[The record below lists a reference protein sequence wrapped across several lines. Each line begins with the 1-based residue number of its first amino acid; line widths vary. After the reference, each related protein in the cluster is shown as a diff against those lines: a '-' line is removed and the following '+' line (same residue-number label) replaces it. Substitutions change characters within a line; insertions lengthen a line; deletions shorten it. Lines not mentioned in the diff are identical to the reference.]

1 MVPDIRQGATA
12 LFLRR
17 RVPENGPLKAAVI
30 GAGAFG
36 RHHAAKYRALA
47 ESGPSFKD
55 KAVELFAIAD
65 PSPEVRRT
73 SVAQY
78 GVLAVADWREL
89 LGKVDLVSICSPAV
103 THAEIVR
110 AFLNTGAHVLVEKPI
125 ATTIEEAN
133 DLVALARH
141 TGRVLTVGHQ
151 ERFVF
156 ARTGLLGQA
165 ETPLEIQCW
174 RHGPWTG
181 RGDDVS
187 AVLDLMIHDLD
198 LVHTLVDSE
207 AVDVTARGITQY
219 GPHADEVS
227 AAVTFAN
234 GTVVRLDTSRIA
246 ETRKRGL
253 RAVYADGVVE
263 IDFLTREIRNT
274 TPRPLAALEMGDPLG
289 ESVANFVAAARNG
302 VAPLVSAEQATRALE
317 TALRI
322 DEAAEAGMPVVLP
335 AALGRAVA

>member
-1 MVPDIRQGATA
+1 

-36 RHHAAKYRALA
+36 RHHAGKYRALS
-47 ESGPSFKD
+47 ESGQQ
-55 KAVELFAIAD
+55 VELFAIAD
-65 PSPEVRRT
+65 PNADARRNA
-73 SVAQY
+73 VAQY

-89 LGKVDLVSICSPAV
+89 LGKVDLVSVCSPAV

-110 AFLNTGAHVLVEKPI
+110 AFLNAGAHVLVEKPI

-133 DLVALARH
+133 DLVMLAAK

-156 ARTGLLGQA
+156 ARTGLLDQA

-174 RHGPWTG
+174 RRGPWTG

-198 LVHTLVDSE
+198 LVHTLVDSDVV
-207 AVDVTARGITQY
+207 AVKARGFVQY
-219 GPHADEVS
+219 GPHADEIS
-227 AAVTFAN
+227 ASIAFAN
-234 GTVVRLDTSRIA
+234 GTVARLDTSRVA
-246 ETRKRGL
+246 ESRRRGL

-263 IDFLTREIRNT
+263 IDFLTREVRNT

-289 ESVANFVAAARNG
+289 ESVASFLAAALTG
-302 VAPLVSAEQATRALE
+302 SEPLVLADEARRALE
-317 TALRI
+317 TAVRI
-322 DEAAEAGMPVVLP
+322 DEAVESGMPASLP
-335 AALGRAVA
+335 AAMGRAVA

>member
-1 MVPDIRQGATA
+1 MVPVIEGSA

-17 RVPENGPLKAAVI
+17 RVPEKGPLKAAVV

-36 RHHAAKYRALA
+36 RHHASKYRALSENA
-47 ESGPSFKD
+47 QG
-55 KAVELFAIAD
+55 VELFAIAD
-65 PSPEVRRT
+65 PNVDVRRNAT
-73 SVAQY
+73 AQF
-78 GVLAVADWREL
+78 GVLAVTDWREL

-125 ATTIEEAN
+125 ATTAEEAD
-133 DLVALARH
+133 DLVALARQ
-141 TGRVLTVGHQ
+141 TGRVLAVGHQ

-156 ARTGLLGQA
+156 ARTGLLDHDV
-165 ETPLEIQCW
+165 TPLEIQCW
-174 RHGPWTG
+174 RRGPWTG

-207 AVDVTARGITQY
+207 AVDVAARGIVQY
-219 GPHADEVS
+219 GPFADEVS
-227 AAVTFAN
+227 AAVVFAN
-234 GTVVRLDTSRIA
+234 GTLAKLDTSRIA
-246 ETRKRGL
+246 EARKRGL

-263 IDFLTREIRNT
+263 IDFLTREVKNT

-289 ESVANFVAAARNG
+289 ESVANFLSAVRDG
-302 VAPLVSAEQATRALE
+302 VPPLVSAEQAARALQ
-317 TALRI
+317 TAIRI
-322 DEAAEAGMPVVLP
+322 DEAAEASLP
-335 AALGRAVA
+335 ALQPADLGRAVA